1 MKRCVV
7 CGNETDFRFELYTIC
22 RSCYE
27 GGAFDA
33 HLRISNKVQR
43 KELVCLDC
51 GAQFPEHTEVCGGSA
66 YPAELMADYATVKK
80 AKGYVQSW

>member
-7 CGNETDFRFELYTIC
+7 CGKETEFGFELYTVC

-27 GGAFDA
+27 SGAFDA
-33 HLRISNKVQR
+33 HLRISTAVQK

-51 GAQFPEHTEVCGGSA
+51 GAQFPEHTEVCGGDA
-66 YPAELMADYATVKK
+66 YPAQFVSDYAVVKK
-80 AKGYVQSW
+80 AMGYV